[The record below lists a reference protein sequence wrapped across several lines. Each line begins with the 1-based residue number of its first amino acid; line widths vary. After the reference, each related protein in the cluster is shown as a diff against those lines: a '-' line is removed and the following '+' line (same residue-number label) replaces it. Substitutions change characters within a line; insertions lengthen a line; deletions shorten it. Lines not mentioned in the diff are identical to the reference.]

1 MLAVAA
7 AAVLWSSG
15 GLLIKLI
22 ELNAFQIS
30 AARSLFAAIF
40 FVSFFKGKALYFNTG
55 VFINAAIY
63 CAILILFVLATK
75 TTTAA
80 NAIFLQY
87 TAPIY
92 VFVFEPLLLKTRFE
106 RVNLISIVICFLG
119 MILFFVGELSPGHF
133 AGNIYALLSG
143 ISFAAF
149 LVGMRRI
156 NPKYQ
161 FASIFYG
168 NVFVF
173 LTSGFSY
180 FNFPEISLNGIL
192 MLLFLG
198 IFQIGLAY
206 AFFSYGIKMITAI
219 EASIISMIEPILN
232 PVWVL
237 IGYGEK
243 PSVYAAIGAIIVI
256 IGLLFRTLLVD
267 FFFKRR
273 RKKIISAN

>member
-1 MLAVAA
+1 MLAVVAA
-7 AAVLWSSG
+7 AILWSSG
-15 GLLIKLI
+15 GLLIKLVN
-22 ELNAFQIS
+22 LNAFQIS
-30 AARSLFAAIF
+30 SARSFFAAIF
-40 FVSFFKGKALYFNTG
+40 FLFFFKKKALYFNKP
-55 VFINAAIY
+55 VFVNALIY

-92 VFVFEPLLLKTRFE
+92 VFIFEPLLLKTRFE
-106 RVNLISIVICFLG
+106 RINLITILICFLG
-119 MILFFVGELSPGHF
+119 MSLFFMGEISPGHF

-149 LVGMRRI
+149 LLGMRKI
-156 NPKYQ
+156 NPEYQ

-168 NVFVF
+168 NVCVF

-180 FNFPEISLNGIL
+180 FSYPQISGNDLL
-192 MLLFLG
+192 MLLLLG

-206 AFFSYGIKMITAI
+206 AFFSYGIKIISAI
-219 EASIISMIEPILN
+219 EVSIISMIEPILN

-237 IGYGEK
+237 IGYGER
-243 PSVYAAIGAIIVI
+243 PSTYAIIGGIVVVC
-256 IGLLFRTLLVD
+256 GLLFRTLLVD
-267 FFFKRR
+267 FFFKKHI
-273 RKKIISAN
+273 RKRE